1 MTEYSDILKRYWG
14 YDSFRSIQPDVI
26 ESIMSGRDTLAL
38 MPTGGGKSIAFQ
50 VPALAKEG
58 IAVVV
63 TPLISLMKDQV
74 DALRKRRIMAQAVHS
89 GMSASE
95 IDRVLDNCVYGDYKL
110 LYVSAERLETDIF
123 KARFDRMNVSMIVVD
138 EAHCISQWGY
148 DFRPSYLNI
157 ARLRDRAPD
166 IPILA
171 LTATATEQVCD
182 DIERNLRFGKGS
194 RRLSMSFAR
203 PNISYAVRHTEDKN
217 GEMTRILDAVPGSAI
232 VYCRTRKD
240 CETVAGRLAE
250 YGISADFY
258 HGGLDYRMRSLRQEA
273 WLRGEIRVMVATN
286 AFGMGIDK
294 PDVRAVIHYE
304 MADSLEAYYQEAG
317 RAGRD
322 GRRSYAVLLRASSD
336 KTAADKRIAAE
347 FPPVE
352 TVKEIYG
359 KVHDYLG
366 IAVGDGRMTT
376 RNFDVFD
383 FCSRFGCYSL
393 TVYSALRLLQLSGY
407 LILTEEL
414 ENPTRIMFIVS
425 REDLYRIEIFN
436 NELESLIRVILRLYT
451 GIFSA
456 PVAVS
461 EEYIATASGYTV
473 QFVTEALLRLSR
485 LRVIRYIPRNRMPLL
500 TLCTE
505 RLPSANLYI
514 PYEIYHGRRD
524 RMIARMSAMTEYAD
538 RDDRCR
544 SVVLQSYFGEKAPEE
559 CGCCDVCIAR
569 RKRGDC
575 SADER
580 IKARLMELAATGA
593 YDPKSIVE
601 RTSGDKERI
610 VLLLRELLA
619 QGGVTTGEDGIVRLA
634 SGRGT

>member
-1 MTEYSDILKRYWG
+1 MTEYLDILKKYWG

-26 ESIMSGRDTLAL
+26 KSIISGRDTLAL
-38 MPTGGGKSIAFQ
+38 MPTGGGKSITFQ
-50 VPALAKEG
+50 VPALAMDG

-74 DALRKRRIMAQAVHS
+74 DALRKRKIMAQAVHS

-148 DFRPSYLNI
+148 DFRPAYLNI

-182 DIERNLRFGKGS
+182 DIERNLRFGKES

-217 GEMTRILDAVPGSAI
+217 GEMVRILDAVPGSAI
-232 VYCRTRKD
+232 VYCRTRKE
-240 CETVAGRLAE
+240 CETVAEKIAE
-250 YGISADFY
+250 TGIAADFY
-258 HGGLDYRMRSLRQEA
+258 HGGLDYRMRSVRQEA
-273 WLRGEIRVMVATN
+273 WLRGKVRVMVATS

-294 PDVRAVIHYE
+294 PDVRTVIHYE

-322 GRRSYAVLLRASSD
+322 GKRSYAVLLRASSD

-359 KVHDYLG
+359 QVHDYLG

-425 REDLYRIEIFN
+425 REDLYHVQIVN
-436 NELESLIRVILRLYT
+436 SELESLIRVILRLYT

-456 PVAVS
+456 PVPVS
-461 EEYIATASGYTV
+461 EEYIAHASGYTV
-473 QFVTEALLRLSR
+473 PFVTEALLRLSR
-485 LRVIRYIPRNRMPLL
+485 LRVIRYIPRNRSPLL

-514 PYEIYHGRRD
+514 PHEVYHGRRNQ
-524 RMIARMSAMTEYAD
+524 MIARMAAMTEYAD
-538 RDDRCR
+538 RTDRCR
-544 SVVLQSYFGEKAPEE
+544 SVVLQSYFGEKDPDD
-559 CGCCDVCIAR
+559 CGCCDICLAH
-569 RKRGDC
+569 RKNRDL
-575 SADER
+575 SADEL
-580 IKARLMELAATGA
+580 IKNRLMEMAATGV

-601 RTSGDKERI
+601 RTAGDRERI
-610 VLLLRELLA
+610 TELLHRLIE
-619 QGGVTTGEDGIVRLA
+619 QGSIVTGEDGFLRVP
-634 SGRGT
+634 